1 MNYGFLKRE
10 KLNQK
15 NPPCSGLLF
24 YFEIVFSGSV
34 SVSVSVAQSGFL

>member
-1 MNYGFLKRE
+1 MNYSFLKRE
-10 KLNQK
+10 KLKVKMPTLQWAF
-15 NPPCSGLLF
+15 F